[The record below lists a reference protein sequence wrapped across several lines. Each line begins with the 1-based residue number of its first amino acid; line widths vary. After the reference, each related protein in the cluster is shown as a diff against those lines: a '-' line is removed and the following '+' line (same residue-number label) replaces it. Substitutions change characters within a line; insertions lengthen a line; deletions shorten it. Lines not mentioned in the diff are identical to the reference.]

1 MNTEDPQLGLLVGL
15 LIFLIFASAYFSSSE
30 TAMMSLNRYRM
41 KHLQRTGHAGAR
53 RASKLLETPDRLIG
67 IILIGNNFVNILAA
81 SIATS
86 IAIALFGGPEP
97 LITTGVLT
105 MVILI
110 FSEVTP
116 KTIAALY
123 PEKVAYPSSYLL
135 TLLLKLL
142 YPFVWIVNVIS
153 NRLVGLLGFQSD
165 AGDSHQLNKEELRT
179 VVYESAERLPQRR
192 HGMLLSILD
201 LEKVTVNDILVPRHE
216 VAGIDLDDD
225 LNVILD
231 QIGSTQ
237 HTRLPV
243 FKGDIDNIVG
253 LLHMRSVSRLL
264 RLENINKA
272 VLIQETTEPYYV
284 PESTPLHTQLFSFQ
298 KHKKRM
304 AVVVDEY
311 GAVKGIVTLEDIL
324 EEIVGEFT
332 TDMATSSRDIHP
344 QGDGSFLIDGGAT
357 IRDINKVLDWELS
370 TEEAKTLNGLIME
383 LLESIPDSSICLKVG
398 DYFAEILQV
407 KDNMIR
413 TVRMWEQRTTDEPAE
428 ELQESKESKESKGLQ
443 ESREQ
448 SEGEEQGMDPP
459 VEDPQP

>member
-1 MNTEDPQLGLLVGL
+1 VETDDPQIGLLVGI

-41 KHLQRTGHAGAR
+41 KHLQRTGHTGAR

-67 IILIGNNFVNILAA
+67 VILIGNNFVNILAA

-153 NRLVGLLGFQSD
+153 NRLVQLLGFQPKG
-165 AGDSHQLNKEELRT
+165 GDSHLLSKEELRT

-192 HGMLLSILD
+192 QGMLLNILD
-201 LEKVTVNDILVPRHE
+201 LEKVTVNDILVPRNE
-216 VAGIDLDDD
+216 VVGIDLDDE
-225 LNVILD
+225 LNAILD

-243 FKGDIDNIVG
+243 YKGDIDNIVG
-253 LLHMRSVSRLL
+253 MLHMRSVSRLL

-272 VLIQETTEPYYV
+272 VLIQETNEPYYI
-284 PESTPLHTQLFSFQ
+284 PESTPLHTQLFNFQ

-311 GAVKGIVTLEDIL
+311 GAVKGMVTLEDIL

-332 TDMATSSRDIHP
+332 TDMATSSREIHP

-357 IRDINKVLDWELS
+357 VRDINKLLGWELS
-370 TEEAKTLNGLIME
+370 TEEAKTLNGLLME
-383 LLESIPDSSICLKVG
+383 LLESIPESSVCLKVG

-413 TVRMWEQRTTDEPAE
+413 TVRMWEERQKDESDE
-428 ELQESKESKESKGLQ
+428 TG
-443 ESREQ
+443 EQ
-448 SEGEEQGMDPP
+448 LASISNNVEFDPSSEDH
-459 VEDPQP
+459 